1 MRCGFVRDRKDNLRP
16 FREIREI
23 QRGRNKGRF
32 EVKLPNGRPQKIV
45 VRKEGIHR
53 FPEAAKK

>member
-23 QRGRNKGRF
+23 QRGRNKCRY
-32 EVKLPNGRPQKIV
+32 KITLPNGRPQKV
-45 VRKEGIHR
+45 VVKRSQVHR
-53 FPEAAKK
+53 FPEASGR